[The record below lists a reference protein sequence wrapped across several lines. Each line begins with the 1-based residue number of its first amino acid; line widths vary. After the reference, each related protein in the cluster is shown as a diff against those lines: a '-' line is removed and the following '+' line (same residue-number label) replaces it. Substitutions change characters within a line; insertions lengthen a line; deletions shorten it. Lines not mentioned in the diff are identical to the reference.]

1 MICAPPAAWSGGG
14 HPWRGGE
21 GEDRVWRRGLPQ
33 PCTPS
38 TDAALGPQLLGC
50 GLSQSSYNA

>member
-1 MICAPPAAWSGGG
+1 MPLLLPGVVGVILGVV
-14 HPWRGGE
+14 GE